1 MRDAA
6 LPTGRTIHDPAT
18 TDAAPLQSGRRDSR
32 CSAIAG
38 LASATRWH
46 RPGEVN
52 GEVRADMRKAANNRP
67 RHKARRN
74 KHAQAAHARARS
86 SSAARPNHTPTG
98 HAGRV
103 VARRPSLF
111 AAGIGSSVTSAR
123 NAVAWVRE
131 APRACVR
138 ALPVAAED
146 REIFA
151 LLLAPFFILAVAIAG
166 NQSLQLGKHLRAL
179 IARPVAPV
187 ALPTT
192 SGTERDAALKPMTTA
207 APFARPAGLQPGGTA
222 VWIRTPAQ
230 LTATVQRPDHDAR
243 PIASLATLP
252 AIDRSSAHDSAT
264 AVSARATA
272 GLATVVAA
280 PSPLIGAAPPRLAAS
295 PEVTDIATQSPGTRT
310 LEQPPAPAQTLALL
324 GPQGFPALA
333 AFDQQQGTPS
343 RRVSLYERCTLASA
357 QGGRLHLAASGA
369 IPPPTWFAPDD
380 RKSFGQRLAAAARRQ
395 LADFVVYDAAY
406 RSIAYPR
413 GDVPALYGV
422 CTDVV
427 IRAYR
432 HLGTDLQVAVQK
444 ARVGSGDRNIDH
456 RRTETLRRFFQRVGQ
471 SLPITTFAEDY
482 LPGDIVTYARPQNTG
497 TASRSH
503 IAMVSDIIAPSGRPM
518 IIHNRGWG
526 PQLEDALFVDRI
538 TGHYRYTPH
547 DATDPI
553 GDIPPPDGPH
563 RLSRQASAEPLTQPR
578 RHGRAAPAAPR
589 TLR

>member
-1 MRDAA
+1 
-6 LPTGRTIHDPAT
+6 
-18 TDAAPLQSGRRDSR
+18 
-32 CSAIAG
+32 
-38 LASATRWH
+38 
-46 RPGEVN
+46 
-52 GEVRADMRKAANNRP
+52 MRKAANNRP
-67 RHKARRN
+67 RQKARRN
-74 KHAQAAHARARS
+74 KHAQAAHTRARS
-86 SSAARPNHTPTG
+86 PSAARPNHTPTG

-103 VARRPSLF
+103 VARRPNPI

-123 NAVAWVRE
+123 NAIAWVQE

-187 ALPTT
+187 TLPTT
-192 SGTERDAALKPMTTA
+192 SGTDRHAAVQPTTTA
-207 APFARPAGLQPGGTA
+207 APFASPAGLQPGSTA
-222 VWIRTPAQ
+222 AWIRTPSH
-230 LTATVQRPDHDAR
+230 LTAAVERPEHAAR
-243 PIASLATLP
+243 PIASLSTLST
-252 AIDRSSAHDSAT
+252 IDSSSAHVSAT
-264 AVSARATA
+264 AVSAHATA
-272 GLATVVAA
+272 RLATPVAPP
-280 PSPLIGAAPPRLAAS
+280 PSLSRIAPPRLAAS
-295 PEVTDIATQSPGTRT
+295 PAVTDVATPASGMRT
-310 LEQPPAPAQTLALL
+310 LTHPPAPAQTLALL
-324 GPQGFPALA
+324 GPQGFPSVA

-357 QGGRLHLAASGA
+357 QGGRLHLAASGT
-369 IPPPTWFAPDD
+369 IPPPTWFAPGD
-380 RKSFGQRLAAAARRQ
+380 RRSFGQRLAAAARRQ
-395 LADFVVYDAAY
+395 LDEFVVYDAAY

-432 HLGTDLQVAVQK
+432 QLGIDLQVAVQK

-538 TGHYRYTPH
+538 TGHYRFTPL

-563 RLSRQASAEPLTQPR
+563 RLSRQASAEPLTQLR
-578 RHGRAAPAAPR
+578 RHNRAAPAALR